1 MATPNQWI
9 WSRTLHCLKPLSRVF
24 FWIWRTC
31 ETSCTNVNT
40 PRYPLGTSVNTTYIQ
55 VPSLEFGHSDGD
67 RVQGQVQCRS
77 PTLLGHKSECRV
89 RPCVTVCTRFFLV
102 LGGSGSTALCT
113 MLSSWFRMVSERSKW
128 SNNVHIHLHTRAGL
142 FKAGLR

>member
-24 FWIWRTC
+24 FWILRTC

-67 RVQGQVQCRS
+67 RVQGQVQCRGPDTTRTQKWVPGTS
-77 PTLLGHKSECRV
+77 LCHCVHEIFFSSGGV
-89 RPCVTVCTRFFLV
+89 R
-102 LGGSGSTALCT
+102 
-113 MLSSWFRMVSERSKW
+113 
-128 SNNVHIHLHTRAGL
+128 IHCFMYDVKFMIQNGVW
-142 FKAGLR
+142 KVEME

>member
-67 RVQGQVQCRS
+67 RVQGQVQCRGPDTTRTQKWVPGTS
-77 PTLLGHKSECRV
+77 LCH
-89 RPCVTVCTRFFLV
+89 CVHEIFFSS
-102 LGGSGSTALCT
+102 GGSGSTALCT

>member
-1 MATPNQWI
+1 MFFLFTPFGHGHTQPVNLITDTSLFETALQ
-9 WSRTLHCLKPLSRVF
+9 KF

-67 RVQGQVQCRS
+67 RVQGQVQCRGPDTTRTQKWVPGTS
-77 PTLLGHKSECRV
+77 LCHCVHEIFFSSGGV
-89 RPCVTVCTRFFLV
+89 R
-102 LGGSGSTALCT
+102 
-113 MLSSWFRMVSERSKW
+113 
-128 SNNVHIHLHTRAGL
+128 IHCFMHDVKFMFQNGVWQ
-142 FKAGLR
+142 GEME